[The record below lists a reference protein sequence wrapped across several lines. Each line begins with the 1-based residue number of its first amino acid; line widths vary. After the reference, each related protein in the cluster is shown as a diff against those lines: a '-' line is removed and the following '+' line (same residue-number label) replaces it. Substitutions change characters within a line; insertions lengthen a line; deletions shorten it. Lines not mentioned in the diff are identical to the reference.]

1 MSILRDALFLLPQNC
16 TKLALPLHCGG
27 ASFFIQLSQKEGITM
42 YDNDWICDLQ
52 LDDDLFPVEEDVD
65 RIPAESDR

>member
-1 MSILRDALFLLPQNC
+1 
-16 TKLALPLHCGG
+16 
-27 ASFFIQLSQKEGITM
+27 M

-65 RIPAESDR
+65 RIPTESDR